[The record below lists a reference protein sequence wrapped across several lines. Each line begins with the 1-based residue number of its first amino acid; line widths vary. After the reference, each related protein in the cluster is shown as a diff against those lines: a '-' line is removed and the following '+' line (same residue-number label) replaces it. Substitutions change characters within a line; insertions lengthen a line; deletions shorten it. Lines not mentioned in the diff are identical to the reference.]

1 MKRILVNILYY
12 SLLLDIKIDKK
23 IFVLYFFRFIKYHNL
38 FKDYI
43 ICYND
48 LRSHIDISHNI
59 RRYLMNSVYYEKYFV
74 NKITIFTRINHGR
87 SYYNLKEIDI
97 LWQKSLINL
106 KWELIKY
113 YFKYGSEGINQ
124 ALRYK

>member
-1 MKRILVNILYY
+1 
-12 SLLLDIKIDKK
+12 
-23 IFVLYFFRFIKYHNL
+23 
-38 FKDYI
+38 
-43 ICYND
+43 
-48 LRSHIDISHNI
+48 
-59 RRYLMNSVYYEKYFV
+59 MNSVYYEKYFV
-74 NKITIFTRINHGR
+74 NKITIVKRINHGR

-113 YFKYGSEGINQ
+113 YFKYGREGINQ